1 MKVEVG
7 DLIFC
12 HTVGNKF
19 GWHLNQVGLVTEGN
33 TRKTRFR
40 VFLGSG
46 RWSEV
51 TQSDLR
57 KGNIEILSKRTGAKI
72 KVNLA
77 TAEIGRASC
86 RERV

>member
-12 HTVGNKF
+12 DTVGNKF
-19 GWHLNQVGLVTEGN
+19 GSHLHRVVLVTEGN

-40 VFLGSG
+40 VLLGSG

-77 TAEIGRASC
+77 KIPKLSIDK
-86 RERV
+86 